1 MSFALGA
8 SLETLRRRAGILAAI
23 RRFFAARGV
32 LEVETPALSTAGV
45 SDLNIESIT
54 ARAAS
59 LGRNGGTLYL
69 HTSPEYAMK
78 RLLAAGSGDLYQM
91 CRVFRDDE
99 LGRWHEPEFTMLEW
113 YRVGFTEAEL
123 MDEVAALFAEILPT
137 RAAPVRMRYA
147 DAYREAL
154 GCDAERDAS
163 AVIAERIQAAG
174 IDVPPE
180 LPRAALLDLGFAA
193 AVTPRFDAGAI
204 TFVHDFPPSQAAL
217 ARIKPGP
224 PPVAARFEAFYAGL
238 ELANISATRTS
249 RAWDGTLTRLSTWAI
264 GATPWPRCAPCRKRN
279 NSASAATTG
288 CPGRQPSRSLRRTS
302 RRRS

>member
-1 MSFALGA
+1 
-8 SLETLRRRAGILAAI
+8 
-23 RRFFAARGV
+23 
-32 LEVETPALSTAGV
+32 
-45 SDLNIESIT
+45 
-54 ARAAS
+54 
-59 LGRNGGTLYL
+59 
-69 HTSPEYAMK
+69 
-78 RLLAAGSGDLYQM
+78 
-91 CRVFRDDE
+91 
-99 LGRWHEPEFTMLEW
+99 MLEW

-224 PPVAARFEAFYAGL
+224 PPGAARFEAFYAGL
-238 ELANISATRTS
+238 VLANGFAERTDAREQAQRFQAELAARRAEGRPTPPLDETFLAAVGALPDCAGVAVGVDRLVAAALGASELAAVVAFTHTRH
-249 RAWDGTLTRLSTWAI
+249 A
-264 GATPWPRCAPCRKRN
+264 
-279 NSASAATTG
+279 
-288 CPGRQPSRSLRRTS
+288 
-302 RRRS
+302 